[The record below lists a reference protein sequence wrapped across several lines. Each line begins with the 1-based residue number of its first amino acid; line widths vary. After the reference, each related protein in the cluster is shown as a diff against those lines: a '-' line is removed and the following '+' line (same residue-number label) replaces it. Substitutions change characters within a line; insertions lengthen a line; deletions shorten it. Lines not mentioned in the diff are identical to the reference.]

1 LCHVISSTNF
11 HGWKGRRTYHDDDA
25 AGECFRAYDNAKQSY
40 EDHSKFL
47 STQQRYS
54 RLFALSRTDYKGWAK
69 GLKHCG
75 YATNPNYASQLIQ
88 IIEVYRL
95 NLYDKATSYDRFM
108 AHHSAEDRPG
118 PDGTYHII
126 KYYNKNYYVIA
137 KGGDTFKSLSKE
149 LGISVRKLAKY
160 NERSRKD
167 RLEAGDI
174 IYLKK
179 KRKKA
184 TKNYKD
190 KFHVVKAN
198 ESMYT
203 ISQKYGIR
211 LKSLYDKNN
220 LPPYYQINVG
230 DKLLVY

>member
-1 LCHVISSTNF
+1 
-11 HGWKGRRTYHDDDA
+11 
-25 AGECFRAYDNAKQSY
+25 
-40 EDHSKFL
+40 
-47 STQQRYS
+47 
-54 RLFALSRTDYKGWAK
+54 
-69 GLKHCG
+69 
-75 YATNPNYASQLIQ
+75 
-88 IIEVYRL
+88 
-95 NLYDKATSYDRFM
+95 M

>member
-1 LCHVISSTNF
+1 
-11 HGWKGRRTYHDDDA
+11 
-25 AGECFRAYDNAKQSY
+25 
-40 EDHSKFL
+40 
-47 STQQRYS
+47 
-54 RLFALSRTDYKGWAK
+54 
-69 GLKHCG
+69 
-75 YATNPNYASQLIQ
+75 
-88 IIEVYRL
+88 
-95 NLYDKATSYDRFM
+95 M

-203 ISQKYGIR
+203 ISQEIR
-211 LKSLYDKNN
+211 HTSEEPL
-220 LPPYYQINVG
+220 
-230 DKLLVY
+230 